1 FEKMIEE
8 NRIYW
13 GKDGKGR
20 PQVKRY
26 LKSVKQGITPLTIW
40 LREEVGDNQEAKGE
54 INNYDSSLSFETTK
68 PERLLHII
76 LHIGSKEHDLVLDFF
91 MGSSTT
97 QAVGHKMNRH
107 YIGIEQMDYINTV
120 SVPRLQK
127 VIEGEQG
134 GISKDVEWQGGG
146 SFVYV
151 ELMEKNRG
159 FLTSVQNAKTTN
171 EVQEIFTFMLE
182 EAEIDFRVDL
192 ETVKNTLA
200 ELSLNDQKK
209 TLIKIIDKNQ
219 LYYNYSE
226 IDDKNVR

>member
-1 FEKMIEE
+1 MYI
-8 NRIYW
+8 
-13 GKDGKGR
+13 
-20 PQVKRY
+20 
-26 LKSVKQGITPLTIW
+26 LKQSKVYILILTFI
-40 LREEVGDNQEAKGE
+40 
-54 INNYDSSLSFETTK
+54 
-68 PERLLHII
+68 
-76 LHIGSKEHDLVLDFF
+76 
-91 MGSSTT
+91 
-97 QAVGHKMNRH
+97 HKMNRR

-159 FLTSVQNAKTTN
+159 FLTTIQNAETTS
-171 EVQEIFTFMLE
+171 ELHDVFTFMLE

-192 ETVKNTLA
+192 EAVKETLP

-209 TLIKIIDKNQ
+209 MLIQIIDKNQ

-226 IDDKNVR
+226 MDDENVRDLMDDNDYSFNKSFYSEGAD